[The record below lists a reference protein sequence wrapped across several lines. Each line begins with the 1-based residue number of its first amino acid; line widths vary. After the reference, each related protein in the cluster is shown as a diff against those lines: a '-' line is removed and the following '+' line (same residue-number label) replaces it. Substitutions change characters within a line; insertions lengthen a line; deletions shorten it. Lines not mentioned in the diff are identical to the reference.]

1 MSIPFS
7 GGESNLLALYHLEN
21 ANDAKGSY
29 NLSNQGSVSFSDGGK
44 FGKYASFNGSSQAL
58 YNDSFYNLN
67 GNFTIICWLKDI
79 GTSGRLIEEG
89 KAGVDFGNFYIAP
102 SASNKISFSL
112 NYANGSSHTVTSNN
126 ATSSTWSMW
135 AFVRDGSY
143 GKIYYNGQFDNQT
156 EHTQAQ
162 NGSTYFA
169 IGATRAAPFISYCSG
184 KIDEVAI
191 FSDAK
196 SADFIKSYYDTK
208 PCGGAFLLNMV

>member
-29 NLSNQGSVSFSDGGK
+29 NLSNQGSVPFSDGGK

-67 GNFTIICWLKDI
+67 GNFTVICWLKDI
-79 GTSGRLIEEG
+79 GTSGYIIYEG
-89 KAGVDFGNFYIAP
+89 KQGVDWG
-102 SASNKISFSL
+102 SFSIGPDASKKMIFSL
-112 NYANGSSHTVTSNN
+112 LYNFGSNHSVTSNN
-126 ATSSTWSMW
+126 AVSSVWSMW

-143 GKIYYNGQFDNQT
+143 GKIYYNGEFDNQV

-162 NGSTYFA
+162 NSSTYFA
-169 IGATRAAPFISYCSG
+169 IGALRANPFVDYCSV
-184 KIDEVAI
+184 KIDEVAV

-196 SADFIKSYYDTK
+196 SADFIKSYYTK
-208 PCGGAFLLNMV
+208 SYTGAFLYLMV

>member
-1 MSIPFS
+1 MAIPFS
-7 GGESNLLALYHLEN
+7 GGESNLLALYHLDS

-79 GTSGRLIEEG
+79 GTSGRFICEDREG
-89 KAGVDFGNFYIAP
+89 TDFGNFGIYP
-102 SASNKISFSL
+102 DASHKLVFSL
-112 NYANGSSHTVTSNN
+112 HYANGSAHTVTSNN
-126 ATSSTWSMW
+126 AVSSVWSMW

-143 GKIYYNGQFDNQT
+143 GKIYYNGEFDNQVA
-156 EHTQAQ
+156 HTQAQ
-162 NGSTYFA
+162 NGSPYFV
-169 IGATRAAPFISYCSG
+169 IGANRSSTFSYYCSG
-184 KIDEVAI
+184 KIDEVAV

-196 SADFIKSYYDTK
+196 SADFIKSYYLTY
-208 PCGGAFLLNMV
+208 GGAFLLNMV